1 MSVSIYYS
9 AERGYSLTNQEKELI
24 KETIGK
30 YIIGD
35 RNKVDWRGENLNLY
49 DYKGLETPIV
59 LEGSVEIGNYTEDYE
74 REIEEVVRWCY
85 CLTDIRRNIEDL
97 TWKVIF
103 GDELLSYDEEIGFH
117 MRRIPKSL
125 HVDLKPKID

>member
-1 MSVSIYYS
+1 M
-9 AERGYSLTNQEKELI
+9 
-24 KETIGK
+24 IG
-30 YIIGD
+30 
-35 RNKVDWRGENLNLY
+35 
-49 DYKGLETPIV
+49 
-59 LEGSVEIGNYTEDYE
+59 
-74 REIEEVVRWCY
+74 EVVRWCY